1 MDGYLHNEEGSISCF
16 QDFCYNATCHDF
28 YLFILMKTVSDSELL
43 RCTIMPYIN
52 VICTYFVKKCILSTI
67 LPELHWL
74 GGFCFIKALRGKE
87 LLLSA
92 TAVSSKPMPQPT
104 PG

>member
-67 LPELHWL
+67 LPELH
-74 GGFCFIKALRGKE
+74 
-87 LLLSA
+87 
-92 TAVSSKPMPQPT
+92 
-104 PG
+104 